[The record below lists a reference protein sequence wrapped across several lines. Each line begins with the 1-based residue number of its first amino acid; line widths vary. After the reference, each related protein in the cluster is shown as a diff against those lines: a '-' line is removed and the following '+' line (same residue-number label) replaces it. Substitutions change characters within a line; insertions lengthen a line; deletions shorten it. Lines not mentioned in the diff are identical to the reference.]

1 MGQEAKIK
9 VESIHRYN
17 VPAERI
23 FDTLSDPNKAKKFML
38 RTVTGKVLKAEID
51 PREGGEFVFIERR
64 PSGDAAHYGRYVA
77 ISKPKRIAFTFAVV
91 KDAAESDL
99 VTITITQLKQGS
111 EVTLT
116 HEIKAEFEHLKERV
130 QEGWDGILD
139 GLGEALRA

>member
-1 MGQEAKIK
+1 MGQEAKVK
-9 VESIHRYN
+9 VESTHRYN

-23 FDTLSDPNKAKKFML
+23 FETLLDPNKAKKFMF

-64 PSGDAAHYGRYVA
+64 PSGDAAHYGKYVT
-77 ISKPKRIAFTFAVV
+77 ISKPKCIAFTFAVV

-99 VTITITQLKQGS
+99 VTINITQLKQGS
-111 EVTLT
+111 EVNLT
-116 HEIKAEFEHLKERV
+116 HEIKAEFAHLKERV